1 MHLCL
6 ELVTSLSLL
15 LALLPTL
22 VAPQG
27 VWAQALT
34 NQPQTSDRSIT
45 QRDLATSLFKQ
56 GLRHLKANQY
66 DEAVTALQQATAVYR
81 KLGDRRGEARSLLNL
96 GLTYLGLS
104 NGAKAI
110 HVGQQA
116 LAIAQALSDPE
127 LEKLAQEILAAG
139 QKQVATNAANTTQNL
154 AKCSINWGL

>member
-1 MHLCL
+1 
-6 ELVTSLSLL
+6 
-15 LALLPTL
+15 
-22 VAPQG
+22 
-27 VWAQALT
+27 
-34 NQPQTSDRSIT
+34 
-45 QRDLATSLFKQ
+45 
-56 GLRHLKANQY
+56 LRHLKANQY